1 MCGHPGSPLACRD
14 CPWQDART
22 PLHDAASSGITE
34 VVEVLLA
41 KGADVKA
48 KTNVRR
54 EGGGR
59 EEGEGEREDTSTG
72 R

>member
-1 MCGHPGSPLACRD
+1 M
-14 CPWQDART
+14 
-22 PLHDAASSGITE
+22 
-34 VVEVLLA
+34 A

-48 KTNVRR
+48 TDAVRG